1 MEINT
6 PKYTAEI
13 FETLSK
19 GQFISSNSTNK
30 FIRTLYSILDDEDN
44 FEYLF
49 DYFNSIN
56 FILEKGDQYF
66 YFSRKESKTNL
77 ERKLEIA
84 YKWIDILDFLKT
96 YDNAFGPGFKFS
108 PSEISIRLDVDVDLK
123 TKLKGLRRFAPK
135 KSSYIEVIKKIVE
148 TLEKNHVVELE
159 NDASQTYKVLS
170 SFTYLEELILTIN
183 IPEEIA
189 DEIPE

>member
-1 MEINT
+1 MNS

-19 GQFISSNSTNK
+19 GQFISANSTSRL
-30 FIRTLYSILDDEDN
+30 IRSLYNILEDESNFDYLYSH
-44 FEYLF
+44 FE
-49 DYFNSIN
+49 SIH
-56 FILEKGDQYF
+56 FILERGDQFF
-66 YFSRKESKTNL
+66 YFSRKESKVNL

-123 TKLKGLRRFAPK
+123 TKLNGLKRFAPK
-135 KSSYIEVIKKIVE
+135 KSQHIDIIKKVID
-148 TLEKNHVVELE
+148 TLEKDHFVELE
-159 NDASQTYKVLS
+159 DEASQTYKVMS
-170 SFTYLEELILTIN
+170 SFNYLEQLILTIN

>member
-1 MEINT
+1 MNT

-13 FETLSK
+13 FEILSR
-19 GQFISSNSTNK
+19 GQFISSNSTK
-30 FIRTLYSILDDEDN
+30 RYIRTLYNVIDEEEN

-49 DYFNSIN
+49 NHFASIN
-56 FILEKGDQYF
+56 FILEKGDQYY
-66 YFSRKESKTNL
+66 YFSRKESKVNL

-96 YDNAFGPGFKFS
+96 FDHAFGPGFKFS

-123 TKLKGLRRFAPK
+123 TKLNGLKRFAPK
-135 KSSYIEVIKKIVE
+135 KSSYIDIIRKIID
-148 TLEKNHVVELE
+148 TLEKDHFVELE
-159 NDASQTYKVLS
+159 DEASETFKVLS
-170 SFTYLEELILTIN
+170 SFNYLEELILTIN

-189 DEIPE
+189 NEIPE

>member
-1 MEINT
+1 MNT

-13 FETLSK
+13 FEILSK
-19 GQFISSNSTNK
+19 GQFISSNSTDR
-30 FIRTLYSILDDEDN
+30 FIRTLYTIIDEDDN
-44 FEYLF
+44 FEFLF
-49 DYFNSIN
+49 NYFKSIH
-56 FILEKGDQYF
+56 FVLEKGDQYF
-66 YFSRKESKTNL
+66 YFSRKESKVNL

-96 YDNAFGPGFKFS
+96 FDNAFGPGFKFS

-135 KSSYIEVIKKIVE
+135 KSSYIDIIKKVIE
-148 TLEKNHVVELE
+148 TLEKDHFVELE
-159 NDASQTYKVLS
+159 DHATQTYKVLS
-170 SFTYLEELILTIN
+170 SFSYLEQLILTIN

>member
-1 MEINT
+1 MNT

-13 FETLSK
+13 FEILSK
-19 GQFISSNSTNK
+19 GQFISSNSTNR
-30 FIRTLYSILDDEDN
+30 FIRTLYNTIDDDDN
-44 FEYLF
+44 FEF
-49 DYFNSIN
+49 FFNYFQSIN
-56 FILEKGDQYF
+56 FILEKGDQYV
-66 YFSRKESKTNL
+66 YFSRKESKVNL

-96 YDNAFGPGFKFS
+96 YDNAFGPGYKFS

-123 TKLKGLRRFAPK
+123 TKLKALRRFAPK
-135 KSSYIEVIKKIVE
+135 KSSYIDVIKKVVE
-148 TLEKNHVVELE
+148 TLEKDHFVELE
-159 NDASQTYKVLS
+159 DEASQTFKVLS

-183 IPEEIA
+183 IPEEVA